1 MNWEDALKKKWD
13 ITNPLRPP
21 LVGSDYYGSSDDKE
35 KQKRMKQKQK
45 QISTEKYNKEKK
57 CVVNPCDATQCKHN
71 RKRQCMLPKITISH
85 SGMCKQFTKI
95 YKERY

>member
-35 KQKRMKQKQK
+35 KQKIEQEAKKP
-45 QISTEKYNKEKK
+45 IPTEKYNKGKE
-57 CVVNPCDATQCKHN
+57 CVVSPCNAIKCKYN
-71 RKRQCMLPKITISH
+71 KKKECVLPKVTISEK
-85 SGMCKQFTKI
+85 GMCEQFI
-95 YKERY
+95 LRRY